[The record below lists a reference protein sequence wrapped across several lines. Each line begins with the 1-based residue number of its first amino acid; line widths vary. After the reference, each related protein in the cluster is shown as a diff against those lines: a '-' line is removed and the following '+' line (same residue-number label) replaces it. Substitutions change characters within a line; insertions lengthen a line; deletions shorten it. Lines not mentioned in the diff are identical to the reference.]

1 MKSID
6 QVYQLYFRDI
16 YHFLLSLSRDHYTAE
31 TGAGNIFQAYLYLEC
46 YHHENM
52 KSWLFTLA

>member
-6 QVYQLYFRDI
+6 QVYQLYFRDV

-31 TGAGNIFQAYLYLEC
+31 DLVQETFLRLICIWNFII
-46 YHHENM
+46 M
-52 KSWLFTLA
+52 KT